1 MKQILINATAARS
14 SGALTIIKD
23 FMSYVYGLSNIETH
37 FNLLTATDNVF
48 STTENVA
55 VYQIPVQSWR
65 SRIKWD
71 NGGLEE
77 WCLQHKIFPDL
88 LVSFQNTCSR
98 FRHERLVEI
107 PQLVYF
113 HQTLPLTPYRWSVWK
128 REEFKLFLYTH
139 FYGFF
144 INQNNKNA
152 TYVVQLKYIKERFLQ
167 KFSNVPDQKVHVIRP
182 NLPLIDMETVSGVDM
197 DSNYYHFIY
206 PATSLRY
213 KNHKVILKALKGL
226 SETNP
231 SLFSKI
237 KVYFTLDRT
246 SAVYLTVKEMELLN
260 TVRFLGSI
268 PYEELLGYYKSCT
281 GLLFPSCIESFG
293 LPLVE
298 AALFGKTIIA
308 SDLPYAREVLE
319 DYDGVRFALSE
330 NFKQWA
336 DEIEKC
342 CKNNSSYLPMEQ
354 NNGNTW
360 KSFLELINELLISSD
375 SYCC

>member
-1 MKQILINATAARS
+1 
-14 SGALTIIKD
+14 
-23 FMSYVYGLSNIETH
+23 
-37 FNLLTATDNVF
+37 
-48 STTENVA
+48 
-55 VYQIPVQSWR
+55 
-65 SRIKWD
+65 
-71 NGGLEE
+71 
-77 WCLQHKIFPDL
+77 
-88 LVSFQNTCSR
+88 
-98 FRHERLVEI
+98 
-107 PQLVYF
+107 
-113 HQTLPLTPYRWSVWK
+113 
-128 REEFKLFLYTH
+128 
-139 FYGFF
+139 
-144 INQNNKNA
+144 
-152 TYVVQLKYIKERFLQ
+152 
-167 KFSNVPDQKVHVIRP
+167 
-182 NLPLIDMETVSGVDM
+182 
-197 DSNYYHFIY
+197 
-206 PATSLRY
+206 
-213 KNHKVILKALKGL
+213 
-226 SETNP
+226 
-231 SLFSKI
+231 
-237 KVYFTLDRT
+237 
-246 SAVYLTVKEMELLN
+246 MELLN